1 MFFLEEC
8 LLSGFLGGG
17 CCVRLCD
24 PMDCSSPGP
33 TVHGISQ
40 ARIMEWVAIPVSR
53 GSSPPGIKPASPD
66 WQVDSLPLSH
76 QGRPVSYLPRAV
88 VTKYHKLGGLKEQ
101 ISSMEWEGKKSEIK
115 GWAESYFLCNLKG
128 KFPPILAGFWCLPT
142 TYGVP

>member
-17 CCVRLCD
+17 GCVLLGN

-76 QGRPVSYLPRAV
+76 
-88 VTKYHKLGGLKEQ
+88 
-101 ISSMEWEGKKSEIK
+101 
-115 GWAESYFLCNLKG
+115 
-128 KFPPILAGFWCLPT
+128 
-142 TYGVP
+142 

>member
-1 MFFLEEC
+1 MC
-8 LLSGFLGGG
+8 PTLGN
-17 CCVRLCD
+17 

-76 QGRPVSYLPRAV
+76 
-88 VTKYHKLGGLKEQ
+88 
-101 ISSMEWEGKKSEIK
+101 
-115 GWAESYFLCNLKG
+115 
-128 KFPPILAGFWCLPT
+128 
-142 TYGVP
+142 